1 MYKFSY
7 FTQRANEVLNYA
19 IKAAEDFGH
28 NYIGSEHILLGLLKT
43 DGGIAL
49 NMLEEKGVTA
59 EDIENLIKEYIG
71 EGMQTKL
78 TPDDFTPRTKRV
90 LDVAFQYARSMRRSF
105 VDTEHL
111 LMAVLQESDSYA
123 VKFLNSFGIDE
134 HQLLEE
140 LVNESSRGNADDKYS
155 GNRGK
160 NGKSKTPTLDEFG
173 RDLTALA
180 KDG

>member
-1 MYKFSY
+1 
-7 FTQRANEVLNYA
+7 
-19 IKAAEDFGH
+19 
-28 NYIGSEHILLGLLKT
+28 
-43 DGGIAL
+43 
-49 NMLEEKGVTA
+49 
-59 EDIENLIKEYIG
+59 
-71 EGMQTKL
+71 MQTKL

-134 HQLLEE
+134 RQLLEE

-155 GNRGK
+155 GKRA
-160 NGKSKTPTLDEFG
+160 KTVSLKLLHSMNSAEI
-173 RDLTALA
+173 
-180 KDG
+180 

>member
-43 DGGIAL
+43 DGGVAV

-134 HQLLEE
+134 RQLLEE

-155 GNRGK
+155 GKKGK

-173 RDLTALA
+173 E
-180 KDG
+180 K